1 MKITKLRLVKYLR
14 IQLNITD
21 VFEINPSAPT
31 QFIIGTNGSGKSSIM
46 HELSPLPADKA
57 FYGKGG
63 SKEIHMTHDGSF
75 YVLKSDFEDGQHHHF
90 VKDGKE
96 LNEGGTVTVQRELV
110 KQHFR
115 YTAEIHQIV
124 TGSKR
129 FTQMSPNERKYWFT
143 LLSDADYEYAISVFN
158 KIKDRAR
165 DVNGAIKLAKKRLVI
180 ESSKL
185 IPQDEFDALK
195 KQCDDYY
202 EQVQFFI
209 EHRQAPEFNLNELE
223 SQTVSAWEKM
233 EQSAKLLS
241 KRIKGLRANLPT
253 QEDEISRE
261 VSRLNG
267 EIATCQSLAQRF
279 YDEHAQVAQLYEA
292 WQQSRLESIAEI
304 DKEISQAET
313 QRDTAAKSL
322 LLKLEQTAPAQTI
335 LASCATI
342 ENWLPSVLDGL
353 SDNRERQWGR
363 VAFAKLVEEIDQLTI
378 VVNQE
383 RNKAARAQQAID
395 HQLAHKDSLEIKC
408 PKCTHGFKLGYSESL
423 VEETTQVL
431 NTVLQKIKELETQL
445 QEKQDLRS
453 KMSEYF
459 TNYKHVVS
467 TLSATPGM
475 GAFCNYLQ
483 QNDIIL
489 NSPDKIGLYLGHYK
503 KDAGQWSIIERCE
516 ERIKATQDLMA
527 KTAGN
532 ENASSH
538 DIAARKTK
546 LENEIAENEQKKRQL
561 ALDIEQLLKHQ
572 RELKQIAELQDSL
585 HQLNE
590 LCTKHYTNANETL
603 RRQVYNDLLRH
614 LQSALATKEQALRAS
629 ERQQSVIN
637 AVTQEIHDL
646 IQDEEALKALMKELS
661 PTEGLIAE
669 GLFGFMKTF
678 INEMNKIIKLVWTYP
693 LIVKPCALES
703 GDSLS
708 LNYKFPM
715 DIGGDSQPRKDV
727 SEGSDGMLEMIDF
740 AFMVSAMKALKI
752 GDFPLFL
759 DEFGKAMDVTHKQA
773 TIGLI
778 SAIVELDAFEQ
789 LFMVSHDV
797 VQYGSL
803 GTAEI
808 CVLHE
813 ANIQL
818 PPNCIYN
825 QHVVIH

>member
-14 IQLNITD
+14 IQLSITD
-21 VFEINPSAPT
+21 VFEINPTAPT

-63 SKEIHMTHDGSF
+63 SKEIHITHDGSF

-110 KQHFR
+110 KQYFR
-115 YTAEIHQIV
+115 YTSEIHQIV

-129 FTQMSPNERKYWFT
+129 FTEMSPNERKYWFT
-143 LLSDADYEYAISVFN
+143 TLSDADYEYAIGVFN
-158 KIKDRAR
+158 KVKDRAR
-165 DVNGAIKLAKKRLVI
+165 DVTGAIKLAKKRLVI

-185 IPQDEFDALK
+185 IPQEEFDALK
-195 KQCDDYY
+195 NQCDDLY
-202 EQVQFFI
+202 EQVQFLI
-209 EHRQAPEFNLNELE
+209 EHRQSPEHNIDELE
-223 SQTVSAWEKM
+223 RQTLDAWERIS
-233 EQSAKLLS
+233 QNSKLLY
-241 KRIKGLRANLPT
+241 KRVKSLRANLPNR
-253 QEDEISRE
+253 EDDIADAINS
-261 VSRLNG
+261 LNAK
-267 EIATCQSLAQRF
+267 IATCQTLSQRF

-304 DKEISQAET
+304 DKEISQAE
-313 QRDTAAKSL
+313 QERDNASNSL
-322 LLKLEQTAPAQTI
+322 ILKLEQTAPAQTI
-335 LASCATI
+335 LASCETI
-342 ENWLPSVLDGL
+342 ERWLPSVLDGL

-363 VAFAKLVEEIDQLTI
+363 LAFSKLTEEIEQLTTSL
-378 VVNQE
+378 NQD
-383 RNKAARAQQAID
+383 RNKIARAQQALD
-395 HQLAHKDSLEIKC
+395 HQNMHKDALEIKC
-408 PKCTHGFKLGYSESL
+408 PKCTHGFKLGYSEQV
-423 VEETTQVL
+423 VEETTHAL
-431 NTVLQKIKELETQL
+431 NALLERAKTLESQL
-445 QEKQDLRS
+445 QEKQELRT

-459 TNYKHVVS
+459 TTYKHVVS
-467 TLSATPGM
+467 TLTATPGM
-475 GAFCNYLQ
+475 GVFCNYLQ

-489 NSPDKIGLYLGHYK
+489 NTPDKIGLYLGHYK
-503 KDAGQWSIIERCE
+503 KDAGQWSVMERSQD
-516 ERIKATQDLMA
+516 RIKATQDLLA

-538 DIAARKTK
+538 EIAARKTK
-546 LENEIAENEQKKRQL
+546 LEHEIAENEQAKRQL

-572 RELKQIAELQDSL
+572 KELKSITELQTNL
-585 HQLNE
+585 QQLSTICE
-590 LCTKHYTNANETL
+590 THFTNANETL
-603 RRQVYNDLLRH
+603 RRQVYNDLLRN
-614 LQSALATKEQALRAS
+614 LQSSLATKEQALRAS

-637 AVTQEIHDL
+637 AVTEEIHEL
-646 IQDEEALKALMKELS
+646 SQDEEALKLLMKELS

-693 LIVKPCALES
+693 LVVKPCALES

-715 DIGGDSQPRKDV
+715 DVGGDSQHRKDV
-727 SEGSDGMLEMIDF
+727 SEGSDGMIEMVNF

-789 LFMVSHDV
+789 LYMVSHDV

-825 QHVVIH
+825 KHVIIH